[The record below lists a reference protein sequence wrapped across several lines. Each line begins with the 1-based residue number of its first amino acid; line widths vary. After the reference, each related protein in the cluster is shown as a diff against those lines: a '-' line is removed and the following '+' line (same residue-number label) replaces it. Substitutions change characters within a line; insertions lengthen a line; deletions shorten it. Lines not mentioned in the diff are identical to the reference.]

1 MLLLTL
7 RGTPTLYYG
16 DELGMEDVPIPP
28 ELEQDP
34 ARFDGPNGGRDPERT
49 PMRWD
54 GSPGAGFTAGTPWL
68 PVGGDLE
75 RINVAAQRDD
85 PASSLHLYRALLA
98 LRRSEAALSIGA
110 WSPLTADGDLLAYER
125 SHAGRRLVVALNLG
139 HEALEADVLGGG
151 SGRVLL
157 STHLDRAGERVAG
170 RVWLRPDEGLIVEAE
185 GG

>member
-1 MLLLTL
+1 M
-7 RGTPTLYYG
+7 
-16 DELGMEDVPIPP
+16 PIPP

-34 ARFDGPNGGRDPERT
+34 ARHRRAER
-49 PMRWD
+49 RAR
-54 GSPGAGFTAGTPWL
+54 PGAHADALGRLARGRL
-68 PVGGDLE
+68 HD
-75 RINVAAQRDD
+75 RDAVAARGRRPRADQRRGAARR
-85 PASSLHLYRALLA
+85 PRRRSLHLYRALLA

-157 STHLDRAGERVAG
+157 STVLDRADERVAG
-170 RVWLRPDEGLIVEAE
+170 RVWLRPDEGLIVDAE
-185 GG
+185 RG